1 MRGRPP
7 RPIGV
12 PGDPDL
18 TELRPGVWQAKVRV
32 RDASGKP
39 RQVMRTSPPRN
50 DSRGR
55 PVPDRDGARA
65 RDAVLAAA
73 ATISASSLNTAI
85 STGTSVAEL
94 WTEHYRPYLVAQE
107 RATNTLLAYDR
118 EAERF
123 IQRLGDRRLTET
135 PTTVIEAYLAEL
147 ARAHGPGSAK
157 TCRSALSGM
166 FRYAIRVSDGAIT
179 VNPVREVELIRDAEA
194 KGRTG
199 GAAQIAVDQV
209 RFILDAVRT
218 SDAPCPRILSK
229 AERERPRPLKR
240 YAPPTVAEFCKADM
254 ADFVDLLF
262 GLNLRASQLLGAIWP
277 DFDLKARVY
286 VPSGKI
292 IRVKGQG
299 LVRVT
304 RTDDP
309 KNRIQPI
316 SVPVFAIKT
325 LEARRK
331 VLAARRLLYSGEV
344 DDKYAELV
352 FPSDEW
358 TPRDPTNVATDWR
371 RVRLALGIA
380 DDITPHSFRKA
391 GATAKDD
398 AGLPLRVIADSLGQ
412 ADINTTIRHYLAR
425 GKVHPEAADV
435 LDRALQPPAN

>member
-1 MRGRPP
+1 M
-7 RPIGV
+7 
-12 PGDPDL
+12 
-18 TELRPGVWQAKVRV
+18 WQAKVRV

-65 RDAVLAAA
+65 RNAVLAAA
-73 ATISASSLNTAI
+73 AAI
-85 STGTSVAEL
+85 SVSPLNAAITTRTTIAML
-94 WTEHYRPYLVAQE
+94 WTEHYRPYLVSQG
-107 RATNTLLAYDR
+107 RAENTLVAYDR
-118 EAERF
+118 EASRF
-123 IQRLGDRRLTET
+123 IQRLGGRRLTET

-147 ARAHGPGSAK
+147 AKAHGPGSAK
-157 TCRSALSGM
+157 RCRSALSGM
-166 FRYAIRVSDGAIT
+166 FRYAIRVSDGALTI
-179 VNPVREVELIRDAEA
+179 NPVREVELVRDAKP

-199 GAAQIAVDQV
+199 GAEHIAVDHV

-218 SDAPCPRILSK
+218 STAPCPRILSK
-229 AERERPRPLKR
+229 AERERPSPLKR
-240 YAPPTVAEFCKADM
+240 YEPPTVAEFCKDDM
-254 ADFVDLLF
+254 ADYVDLLF
-262 GLNLRASQLLGAIWP
+262 GLNLRASQLRGAIWP

-316 SVPVFAIKT
+316 SIPHFAIKT
-325 LEARRK
+325 LESRRK
-331 VLAARRLLYSGEV
+331 VLAARKLLHPDEI
-344 DDKYAELV
+344 DDRYADLV
-352 FPSDEW
+352 FPSTNW
-358 TPRDPTNVATDWR
+358 TPRDPTNVDTDWR
-371 RVRLALGIA
+371 RIRLALGIS
-380 DDITPHSFRKA
+380 DGITAHSFRKA

-412 ADINTTIRHYLAR
+412 ADINTTLRHSRAR
-425 GKVHPEAADV
+425 GKAHPEAADV
-435 LDRALQPPAN
+435 LDRAMQPPAN